1 MLESE
6 VAQFI
11 EGQVMIL
18 VATRDDTHRPMI
30 GRGSGARHD
39 RGTGLVHVLV
49 SRSQWPRAAAE
60 ARPGRPVSTTFV
72 QADNYRSCQ
81 IKGIIAECGQADEA
95 ATAWGQHYVRAQLA
109 LMTSLG
115 VTRLQLSSTL
125 SDRDLFHIAFRPTD
139 VFDQTPGPGAGRRLG
154 DLSLARDPA

>member
-60 ARPGRPVSTTFV
+60 ARPGRP
-72 QADNYRSCQ
+72 
-81 IKGIIAECGQADEA
+81 
-95 ATAWGQHYVRAQLA
+95 
-109 LMTSLG
+109 
-115 VTRLQLSSTL
+115 
-125 SDRDLFHIAFRPTD
+125 
-139 VFDQTPGPGAGRRLG
+139 
-154 DLSLARDPA
+154 